1 MKFVLRL
8 LVVMCILVI
17 ALEAARSSAQVPVP
31 PAVVPVPTPTVISG
45 DDIGFRIEGL
55 RGRTTPVG
63 KLVIRVNGQW
73 IEPELSEPVQT
84 RRLTAK

>member
-1 MKFVLRL
+1 MKSLLRL
-8 LVVMCILVI
+8 LAVVCILVV
-17 ALEAARSSAQVPVP
+17 AFVAARSSAQVPIP

-45 DDIGFRIEGL
+45 SDIGFRIEGL

-63 KLVIRVNGQW
+63 RLVIRINGQW
-73 IEPELSEPVQT
+73 VEPELSEAVQP